1 MAVFTGSLDNI
12 DTEVIRRVQ
21 ALAPISAFMQVI
33 THAGD
38 TITLIAVTAL
48 VSILMYFATGR
59 KRPAA
64 ALWINVGIAYAINN
78 GTKYLFA
85 RARPDFSSV
94 YVDPDSYSFPSGHAM
109 VSAAVYGL
117 TAYLLSI
124 AFPKYRI
131 GFRIAA
137 IVLVLT
143 IGISRMYLD
152 AHWPSDVL
160 AGFAAGW
167 ILVSLMVR
175 WYEGE
180 NRTYRFIHSKTR

>member
-1 MAVFTGSLDNI
+1 MTGTLDGI
-12 DTEVIRRVQ
+12 DTHVIRLVQ
-21 ALAPISAFMQVI
+21 SLAPISAFMQLI

-64 ALWINVGIAYAINN
+64 ALWLNVGIAYALNN
-78 GTKYLFA
+78 GTKYLFG

-94 YVDPDSYSFPSGHAM
+94 YADPDSYSFPSGHAM

-143 IGISRMYLD
+143 VGISRMYLD

-175 WYEGE
+175 WYESE
-180 NRTYRFIHSKTR
+180 NTTYRFIHSKTR

>member
-1 MAVFTGSLDNI
+1 VSVFTGSLDNI

-21 ALAPISAFMQVI
+21 ALAPISAFMHVI

-48 VSILMYFATGR
+48 VSILMYVATGR

-64 ALWINVGIAYAINN
+64 ALWINVGLAYAINN

-137 IVLVLT
+137 IVLALT

-175 WYEGE
+175 WYESE
-180 NRTYRFIHSKTR
+180 NTTYRFIHSKTR